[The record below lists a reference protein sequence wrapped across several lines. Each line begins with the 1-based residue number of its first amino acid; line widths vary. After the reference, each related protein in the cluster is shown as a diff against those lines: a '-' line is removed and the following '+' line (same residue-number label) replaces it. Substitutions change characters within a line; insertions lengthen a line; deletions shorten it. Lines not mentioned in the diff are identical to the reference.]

1 MVHSPVSSL
10 KSPGLGVSC
19 DSGSGIAIGF
29 PMLQAERSDSPTATA
44 IRKIAAVHFM
54 TGKLLSVVL

>member
-1 MVHSPVSSL
+1 V

-29 PMLQAERSDSPTATA
+29 PTLQAESSDSPTAVA
-44 IRKIAAVHFM
+44 IRNIAALLFM